1 MMRGFS
7 RVGIGTVFAG
17 SLVAA
22 TAANA
27 SSVTAIYNTLTA
39 ANPDVEGVIT
49 GVETGLV
56 QKTLG
61 PDALP
66 VESTP
71 GTFGDVNTSG
81 ELLWWTPNSIG
92 STPVV
97 IAGTTYTYPN
107 PATLPFNI
115 TSDFFPNGPGGSNGG
130 DIGYTSVELKGTFV
144 TPTGGSVTF
153 SLGSD
158 DDAWVFL
165 NGQLVVDDG
174 GVHALATA
182 PTLLTNLA
190 PGTNTVEV
198 FMADRHVVQA
208 GLYFDADVTLN
219 PAVPEASTW
228 AMMLCGFSGL
238 GYFGYRAR
246 TRRAANT
253 GLSPINA
260 DAFSSA
266 RPRPPKARG
275 RRSAEAGRP
284 MA

>member
-1 MMRGFS
+1 MSKGPSPGLSPVLSNRRSG
-7 RVGIGTVFAG
+7 
-17 SLVAA
+17 
-22 TAANA
+22 
-27 SSVTAIYNTLTA
+27 LTA
-39 ANPDVEGVIT
+39 CRSS
-49 GVETGLV
+49 
-56 QKTLG
+56 
-61 PDALP
+61 
-66 VESTP
+66 STP

-92 STPVV
+92 ATPVV

-107 PATLPFNI
+107 PAPLPFNI

-165 NGQLVVDDG
+165 NGQLVVDNG
-174 GVHALATA
+174 GVHALATT
-182 PTLLTNLA
+182 PNFLTNLV

-228 AMMLCGFSGL
+228 AMMLCGFAEL
-238 GYFGYRAR
+238 GYAGYRAR
-246 TRRAANT
+246 ARRAAI
-253 GLSPINA
+253 PA
-260 DAFSSA
+260 
-266 RPRPPKARG
+266 
-275 RRSAEAGRP
+275 
-284 MA
+284 